1 MAKHRQS
8 QGFSDF
14 PQYVAATAKLSEL
27 GAAHAQLDAELDAA
41 RMERADTGG
50 KPSRLEDE
58 ARAFLSGDG
67 GTAVAAPTLEAVAE
81 MAQRGRLL
89 KEAMRL
95 QKKAVD
101 ELRAKISR
109 EIAEASRPEYSAILG
124 RMAAALVTLSEAA
137 DAEAEFRDRFQRE
150 GITFAGIIPPAPLPW
165 ARLSV
170 YASRA
175 NQWFDEVTR
184 DYGIRCSA
192 GRQTS
197 PGGPSA

>member
-8 QGFSDF
+8 QTFADF
-14 PQYVAATAKLSEL
+14 PAFTAAAARLSEL

-41 RMERADTGG
+41 RMERADAGF

-58 ARAFLSGDG
+58 ARALLSGDG

-81 MAQRGRLL
+81 MAKRGRLL
-89 KEAMRL
+89 REATRL

-101 ELRAKISR
+101 ELRAEISR

-137 DAEAEFRDRFQRE
+137 EEEAEFRDRFQRE
-150 GITFAGIIPPAPLPW
+150 GIAFAGVIPPAPLQW

-170 YASRA
+170 FGSKV
-175 NQWFDEVTR
+175 NQWFDEAGR
-184 DYGIRCSA
+184 DFGIKCSA
-192 GRQTS
+192 ERQTS
-197 PGGPSA
+197 PGGPSI